1 MLGNSGGVQ
10 LDFKLTKEHEMI
22 RTMVREFA
30 ETEIKPI
37 VPEYDE
43 NQEFPWVTVKKMAEL
58 NLLGLIFPNE
68 YGGAGVGYISYAIAV
83 EEISRVCGAHGI
95 TVAAHNSLCSNHI
108 YISGTEDQ
116 KKKYLVPLAQ
126 GAKIGAWGL
135 TEPAAGSD
143 AGATETTAVLD
154 GDEWVL
160 NGQKTFITHGSIADT
175 AVIIAATDRSKAHK
189 GISSFI
195 VDCDTP
201 GYSTGTKENK
211 LGLRCSDTAEIVM
224 EDCRI
229 PQENLLGNIDNAFSD
244 VLAVLD
250 GGRISIAAMAL
261 GIAQGALDE
270 SIKYAKEREQF
281 GRPISKFQAIQWM
294 IADMS
299 TEIEA
304 ARLLTY
310 KAGYLKDKGMQV
322 TKASAMAKLYAA
334 EVGMRACT
342 KAIQIHGGYGYT
354 KDYPVERFFRD
365 IKLCEIG
372 EGTSEIQRLV
382 IARQL
387 GC

>member
-1 MLGNSGGVQ
+1 

-22 RTMVREFA
+22 RTMVRDFA

-43 NQEFPWVTVKKMAEL
+43 NQEFPWVTVRKMADL
-58 NLLGLIFPNE
+58 NLLGLIFPPE

-83 EEISRVCGAHGI
+83 EEVSRVCGAHGI

-108 YISGTEDQ
+108 YISGTEEQ
-116 KKKYLVPLAQ
+116 KQKYLTPLAK
-126 GAKIGAWGL
+126 GEKIGAWGL
-135 TEPAAGSD
+135 TEPGAGSD
-143 AGATETTAVLD
+143 AGETMTTAELD
-154 GDEWVL
+154 GDEWIL
-160 NGQKTFITHGSIADT
+160 NGQKTFITHGSVANT
-175 AVIIAATDRSKAHK
+175 SVIIAATDKSKRHK
-189 GISSFI
+189 GISAFI
-195 VDCDTP
+195 IDCDTP

-229 PQENLLGNIDNAFSD
+229 PKENLLGNLNNAFKD
-244 VLAVLD
+244 TLAVLD

-270 SIKYAKEREQF
+270 SLKYAQEREQF

-294 IADMS
+294 IADMA
-299 TEIEA
+299 TEIDA
-304 ARLLTY
+304 ARLLVY
-310 KAGYLKDKGMQV
+310 RAGYMKDHGMRV
-322 TKASAMAKLYAA
+322 TKEAAMAKMYAA

-365 IKLCEIG
+365 VKLCEIG

-382 IARQL
+382 IARRL

>member
-1 MLGNSGGVQ
+1 
-10 LDFKLTKEHEMI
+10 LDFKLTKEHDMI

-43 NQEFPWVTVKKMAEL
+43 TQEFPWVTVKKMADL

-108 YISGTEDQ
+108 YISGTEEQ
-116 KKKYLVPLAQ
+116 KQKYLVPLAQ

-154 GDEWVL
+154 GDEWIL
-160 NGQKTFITHGSIADT
+160 NGQKTFITHGSIANT
-175 AVIIAATDRSKAHK
+175 AVIIAATDKSKAHK

-229 PQENLLGNIDNAFSD
+229 PQENLLGKIDGAFRD

-261 GIAQGALDE
+261 GIGQGALDE

-299 TEIEA
+299 TELEA

-310 KAGYLKDKGMQV
+310 KAGYMKDKGMPV

-382 IARQL
+382 ISRQL

>member
-1 MLGNSGGVQ
+1 M
-10 LDFKLTKEHEMI
+10 
-22 RTMVREFA
+22 
-30 ETEIKPI
+30 
-37 VPEYDE
+37 
-43 NQEFPWVTVKKMAEL
+43 
-58 NLLGLIFPNE
+58 LGLIFPPE

-108 YISGTEDQ
+108 YISGTEEQ
-116 KKKYLVPLAQ
+116 KEKYLTPLAK
-126 GAKIGAWGL
+126 GEKIGAWGL

-160 NGQKTFITHGSIADT
+160 NGQKNFITHGSVADT
-175 AVIIAATDRSKAHK
+175 AVIIAATDKSKGHK

-195 VDCDTP
+195 VDCDSP

-229 PQENLLGNIDNAFSD
+229 PKTNLLGNIDGAFKD

-261 GIAQGALDE
+261 GIGQGAFDE
-270 SIKYAKEREQF
+270 SVKYAKEREQF
-281 GRPISKFQAIQWM
+281 GRPIAKFQAIQWM
-294 IADMS
+294 IADMA
-299 TEIEA
+299 TELDA

-310 KAGYLKDKGMQV
+310 RAGYLKDKGVPV
-322 TKASAMAKLYAA
+322 TKESAMAKLYAS
-334 EVGMRACT
+334 EVGMRVCT

-365 IKLCEIG
+365 VKLCEIG

-382 IARQL
+382 IARRL

>member
-1 MLGNSGGVQ
+1 M
-10 LDFKLTKEHEMI
+10 DFKLTKEHEMI

>member
-1 MLGNSGGVQ
+1 M
-10 LDFKLTKEHEMI
+10 DFKLTKEHEMI

-43 NQEFPWVTVKKMAEL
+43 NQEFPWVTVRKMADL
-58 NLLGLIFPNE
+58 NLLGLIFPPE

-83 EEISRVCGAHGI
+83 EEVSRVCGAHGI

-108 YISGTEDQ
+108 YISGTEEQ
-116 KKKYLVPLAQ
+116 KQKYLTPLAK
-126 GAKIGAWGL
+126 GEKIGAWGL
-135 TEPAAGSD
+135 TEPGAGSD
-143 AGATETTAVLD
+143 AGETMTTAELD
-154 GDEWVL
+154 GDEWIL
-160 NGQKTFITHGSIADT
+160 NGQKTFITHGSVANT
-175 AVIIAATDRSKAHK
+175 SVIIAATDKSKRHK
-189 GISSFI
+189 GISAFI
-195 VDCDTP
+195 IDCDTP

-229 PQENLLGNIDNAFSD
+229 PKENLLGNLNNAFKD
-244 VLAVLD
+244 TLAVLD

-270 SIKYAKEREQF
+270 SIKYAQEREQF

-294 IADMS
+294 IADMA
-299 TEIEA
+299 TEIDA

-310 KAGYLKDKGMQV
+310 RAGYMKDHGVPV
-322 TKASAMAKLYAA
+322 TKEAAMAKMYAA

-365 IKLCEIG
+365 VKLCEIG

-382 IARQL
+382 IARRL

>member
-1 MLGNSGGVQ
+1 

-22 RTMVREFA
+22 RTMVRNFA

-43 NQEFPWVTVKKMAEL
+43 NQEFPWVTVRKMADL
-58 NLLGLIFPNE
+58 NLLGLIFPPE

-83 EEISRVCGAHGI
+83 EEVSRVCGAHGI

-108 YISGTEDQ
+108 YISGTEEQ
-116 KKKYLVPLAQ
+116 KQKYLTPLAK
-126 GAKIGAWGL
+126 GEKIGAWGL
-135 TEPAAGSD
+135 TEPGAGSD
-143 AGATETTAVLD
+143 AGETMTTAELD
-154 GDEWVL
+154 GDEWIL
-160 NGQKTFITHGSIADT
+160 NGQKTFITHGSVANT
-175 AVIIAATDRSKAHK
+175 SVIIAATDKSKRHK
-189 GISSFI
+189 GISAFI
-195 VDCDTP
+195 IDCDTP

-229 PQENLLGNIDNAFSD
+229 PKENLLGNLNNAFKD
-244 VLAVLD
+244 TLAVLD

-270 SIKYAKEREQF
+270 SLKYAQEREQF

-294 IADMS
+294 IADMA
-299 TEIEA
+299 TEIDA
-304 ARLLTY
+304 ARLLVY
-310 KAGYLKDKGMQV
+310 RAGYMKDHGMRV
-322 TKASAMAKLYAA
+322 TKEAAMAKMYAA

-365 IKLCEIG
+365 VKLCEIG

-382 IARQL
+382 IARRL

>member
-1 MLGNSGGVQ
+1 
-10 LDFKLTKEHEMI
+10 MI

-37 VPEYDE
+37 VPDYDE
-43 NQEFPWVTVKKMAEL
+43 TQEFPWETVKKMADL
-58 NLLGLIFPNE
+58 NLLGLIFPPE

-108 YISGTEDQ
+108 FISGTEEQ
-116 KKKYLVPLAQ
+116 KQQYLLPLAK

-160 NGQKTFITHGSIADT
+160 NGQKTFITHGSVADT
-175 AVIIAATDRSKAHK
+175 AVIIAATDKSKGHK

-229 PQENLLGNIDNAFSD
+229 PKTNLLGNIDGAFKD

-261 GIAQGALDE
+261 GIGQGAFDE
-270 SIKYAKEREQF
+270 SVKYAKEREQF

-294 IADMS
+294 IADMA

-304 ARLLTY
+304 ARTLVY
-310 KAGYLKDKGMQV
+310 RAAWLKDQGHPF
-322 TKASAMAKLYAA
+322 TKEAAMAKLLASEAA
-334 EVGMRACT
+334 ERAAF
-342 KAIQIHGGYGYT
+342 KAIQIHGSYGYST
-354 KDYPVERFFRD
+354 EYPLERIYRD
-365 IKLCEIG
+365 QRLMTIG
-372 EGTSEIQRLV
+372 EGTSEMQRLV
-382 IARQL
+382 ISRQVL
-387 GC
+387 AAHA